1 MSRETNRF
9 VKQLKGS
16 PIRNF
21 DAAISDVKDRSAS
34 RWGARFRYARFHQG
48 GGR

>member
-21 DAAISDVKDRSAS
+21 DAAISDVKDLI
-34 RWGARFRYARFHQG
+34 RFTTPGLNGIADTGY
-48 GGR
+48 